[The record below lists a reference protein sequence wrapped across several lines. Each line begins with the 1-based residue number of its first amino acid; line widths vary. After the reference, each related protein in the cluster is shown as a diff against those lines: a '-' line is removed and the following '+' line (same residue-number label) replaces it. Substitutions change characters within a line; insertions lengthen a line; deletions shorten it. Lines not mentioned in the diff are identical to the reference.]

1 MIGRIIGGALIA
13 IVSYFLVKKLRGMSD
28 DSTGRV
34 QRNAEQARVT
44 SKDLVTC
51 SRCGVNIPMS
61 EAKQIEDG
69 YACSE
74 GEQCANR
81 TH

>member
-13 IVSYFLVKKLRGMSD
+13 IVSYFLVKKLRSMSGN
-28 DSTGRV
+28 STERV
-34 QRNAEQARVT
+34 QRNAEQARVV

-51 SRCGVNIPMS
+51 TRCGVNIPAS
-61 EAKQIEDG
+61 EAKRIGDG
-69 YACSE
+69 FACSE
-74 GEQCANR
+74 GDQCANR